1 MGLENSTKENQN
13 KLRTVALVGNPNV
26 GKSVLFNALTGS
38 YVTVSNYPG
47 TSVEVS
53 RGKAVIEGST
63 WEIVDTPGMYT
74 LQSITEEE
82 RVARQILLNERPD
95 LVLHVLDARNLER
108 MLAMTVQLVEA
119 GLPVV
124 LVVNIMDEAERIGLS
139 FDLELLQQR
148 LGIPVIAAATAR
160 KRGLE
165 EIRAAISGEGRSCG
179 MPVVYSRLLEGDIA
193 QLTGLIH
200 KDYVLSKRALA
211 LLMLQG
217 DEEVTELVL
226 GQEGERAAA
235 IKQKVQ
241 EIAFERRESFH
252 LDLSMERKEVVKRL
266 VKGVVT
272 IPDHET
278 EGFGDKIAR
287 WTVKPV
293 TGIPILLIALYFG
306 LYKFVGEFGAGTVVD
321 FLEEEIFEGIF
332 NPWITELVNNTIPWW
347 AVQELLVG
355 EYGVITLGMRYA
367 VGIILPI
374 VSTFFLFFSL
384 LEDTG
389 YFPRLALMV
398 DRVFKMFGLTG
409 RAVIPMVLGFGCT
422 TMATMVTRTLETVR
436 ERMLTTLLLALAI
449 PCSAQLGVIMALLS
463 KTGGGLLIWGG
474 VMMLVFLVV
483 GIISA
488 RLMPGET
495 SMFYMELPPMRMPQI
510 SNVLTK
516 TYTRMLWYFIEILPL
531 FILASVLL
539 WLGKITNTFEKLVSA
554 MEPLMTALGL
564 PFEAAVAFI
573 FGFFRRDYGAA
584 GLYDLQ
590 TAGLLDARQLTVA
603 SVTLTLFV
611 PCVAQLLMMKKER
624 GWKVASAIFVMV
636 SLLAF
641 GVGFVLNKILLVT
654 GILA

>member
-179 MPVVYSRLLEGDIA
+179 MPVVYSRLLEGDIT

-436 ERMLTTLLLALAI
+436 ERMLATLLLALAI

-641 GVGFVLNKILLVT
+641 GVGFVLNKVLLAT